1 MAIPR
6 RYATGGD
13 NLARK
18 TEKDDGRKKMGKFTL
33 QPLSHPGLAH
43 S

>member
-1 MAIPR
+1 MDVPR

-18 TEKDDGRKKMGKFTL
+18 TEKDDGRKKMGKSTL
-33 QPLSHPGLAH
+33 QPLSQIALAR